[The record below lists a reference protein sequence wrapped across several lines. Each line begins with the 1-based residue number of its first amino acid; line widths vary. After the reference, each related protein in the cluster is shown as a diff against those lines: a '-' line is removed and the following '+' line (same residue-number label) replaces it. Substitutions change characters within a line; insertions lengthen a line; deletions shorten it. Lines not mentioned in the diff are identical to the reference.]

1 MSFQLFAFFAERS
14 KELKCCREKI
24 TEDKMKYRAR
34 ARGGG
39 SWYPA
44 FSSTASMVPPRPGGW
59 GYHRSC
65 AGKMRSLAFDY
76 AEYYVSFDA
85 EVLFAFLVPD

>member
-1 MSFQLFAFFAERS
+1 MLQR
-14 KELKCCREKI
+14 KI

-34 ARGGG
+34 ARAREVGEAGT
-39 SWYPA
+39 PH
-44 FSSTASMVPPRPGGW
+44 FS
-59 GYHRSC
+59 
-65 AGKMRSLAFDY
+65 SLAFDY